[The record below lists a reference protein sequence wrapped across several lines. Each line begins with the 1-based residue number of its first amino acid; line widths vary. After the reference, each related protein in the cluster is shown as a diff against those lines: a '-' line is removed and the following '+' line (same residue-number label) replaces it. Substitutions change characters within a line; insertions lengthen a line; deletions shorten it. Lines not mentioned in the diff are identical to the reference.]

1 MMRMLFAMFVGLV
14 SVGAQASSFEL
25 GGGFDVSSDL
35 RDPGMDQGATKMG
48 VGPTIR
54 VPFRW
59 APHPKVSVRSDA
71 FFSMMGGQD
80 RVEWSQYNGEV
91 GYFSEEHWT
100 LLTQLGVTLGPEIAP
115 WSTADVSPYLGANV
129 GVAWVRHWH
138 SFDGAT
144 SVLLDPKENNV
155 DRGSNIDPFTDQLA
169 PMTGIQAGLRFT
181 DVLPFAFEAELGYNV
196 AFLRAA
202 PLKKARPALN
212 AVRTAYGFNPVRI
225 GFNAVFPL

>member
-1 MMRMLFAMFVGLV
+1 MIRGIIAGCVLATS
-14 SVGAQASSFEL
+14 SVGHTSGFEL
-25 GGGFDVSSDL
+25 GVGFDVSTDL
-35 RDPGMDQGATKMG
+35 QDPGLDQGAAKMG
-48 VGPTIR
+48 FGPSLR
-54 VPFRW
+54 APLRW
-59 APHPKVSVRSDA
+59 TPHPKVALRSDA

-91 GYFSEEHWT
+91 GYYSEDHWT
-100 LLTQLGVTLGPEIAP
+100 LLTQLGLSLGPEIAP
-115 WSTADVSPYLGANV
+115 WSAADVSPYLGASV
-129 GVAWVRHWH
+129 GVSWVRHWH
-138 SFDGAT
+138 SFNGDSA
-144 SVLLDPKENNV
+144 VLLDPAENEL
-155 DRGSNIDPFTDQLA
+155 DRGSNIDPFTDQIA
-169 PMTGIQAGLRFT
+169 PHTGFQAGIRFT